1 VGSKFGHTT
10 LMCWHRFNQHYLPSS
25 GSSSN
30 GDFFGQ
36 SYGHGNIY
44 GFAPVPPG
52 FTYFQPN
59 KIWLRPQIQMH
70 PPDMLIAQP
79 SALLISATH
88 ASSNSWLHD
97 SIVSINVTSDAHNLQ
112 QISPFKDHDQIY
124 IDLSFP

>member
-1 VGSKFGHTT
+1 MVISLDN
-10 LMCWHRFNQHYLPSS
+10 LML
-25 GSSSN
+25 
-30 GDFFGQ
+30 
-36 SYGHGNIY
+36 I
-44 GFAPVPPG
+44 A
-52 FTYFQPN
+52 
-59 KIWLRPQIQMH
+59 

-79 SALLISATH
+79 SALLINATH